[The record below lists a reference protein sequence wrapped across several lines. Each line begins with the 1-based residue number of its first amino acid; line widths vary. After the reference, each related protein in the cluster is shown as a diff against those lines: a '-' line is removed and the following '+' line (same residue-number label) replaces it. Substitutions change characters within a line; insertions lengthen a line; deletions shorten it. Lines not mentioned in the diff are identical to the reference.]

1 MLNILKGVKFAQDD
15 STGDVYAV
23 DCVDGPK
30 KLTGGSG
37 SGGGAAWDA
46 VILCETDNI
55 EILENFT
62 YTSGNYEN
70 IANKLAAKQ
79 PANVAVILYAAS
91 GGDEAVYQCVAAHVQ
106 FFNTAEQIGILL
118 YAQQVSGSLPLILSP
133 DGTIT
138 KGE

>member
-30 KLTGGSG
+30 KLTGGG

-46 VILCETDNI
+46 VLLCETDNA
-55 EILENFT
+55 EILKNFT
-62 YTSGNYEN
+62 YTLGNYEN
-70 IANKLAAKQ
+70 IASKLAAKQ
-79 PANVAVILYAAS
+79 PANIAVIVHAAS
-91 GGDEAVYQCVAAHVQ
+91 GGDEVVYQSAATHVQ
-106 FFNTAEQIGILL
+106 FFNAAGQIGIML
-118 YAQQVSGSLPLILSP
+118 YAQQVSESFPLVLLP

-138 KGE
+138 KRE